1 MKSRSAHLTD
11 GIVEF
16 GLKPSAIAAVFV
28 LVALLWTFPLQ
39 HDIAYPFV
47 FLFFGAI
54 IGSAWF
60 GGFIAGLIATA
71 MSYALIDFFFIPP
84 LYSIAIAKESRSFA
98 TAFLLCAIVIS
109 IVSSSRKRAETAIR
123 VARDELEDRVRERT
137 AELEQ
142 SNLEI
147 TERERQLRLLTEA
160 IPQQIW
166 AADAQGRIEYCNRD
180 LLAHLGK
187 TSEEIDGEAFFSVLH
202 PEDAELFRQGWDA
215 ARNSGGRFEV
225 QVRIR
230 GANGHYRWFLVRGVP
245 QRATSGE
252 ILRWYGVHIDVEDQH
267 RTQERLLSAH
277 DDLSRFRRTMSLAEM
292 AASIAH
298 QLNQPLTALVTH
310 ASACRRWLRTNPP
323 NVARATAA
331 ADRVV
336 DETSRAA
343 DVLNRVRS
351 LFSKTDYV
359 REPTDLNELIE
370 QLAGLLR
377 EDAIRNGIQIK
388 LSLSNGLPKLEA
400 DSVQIQQVVL
410 NLAIN
415 GMEAMSSVQGPRL
428 LEIGTARSGPDEVLV
443 FVKDSGPGIVE
454 SVRARIFE
462 PFFTTKEQ
470 GTGMGLAICRSI
482 VEEHGGRIWAGRSDA
497 GTVFQ
502 FVLKTNL

>member
-1 MKSRSAHLTD
+1 MTARAAQFSD

-16 GLKPSAIAAVFV
+16 GLKPAGIAAVFV

-39 HDIAYPFV
+39 HVIAYPFV

-71 MSYALIDFFFIPP
+71 LSYLLIDFFFIPP
-84 LYSIAIAKESRSFA
+84 LYSIAIAKESRSFV

-123 VARDELEDRVRERT
+123 AARDELDSRVKERT

-166 AADAQGRIEYCNRD
+166 AADVQGRIEYCNRD
-180 LLAHLGK
+180 LLDYLGK
-187 TSEEIDGEAFFSVLH
+187 TAGDLQGDAFFSVLH
-202 PEDAELFRQGWDA
+202 PEDAALFRHGWDA
-215 ARNSGGRFEV
+215 ARTAGGRFEV

-230 GANGHYRWFLVRGVP
+230 GAHGGYRWFLVRGVP
-245 QRATSGE
+245 QRAASGE
-252 ILRWYGVHIDVEDQH
+252 ILRWYGVHIDVEEQH
-267 RTQERLLSAH
+267 RSQDRMLSAH
-277 DDLSRFRRTMSLAEM
+277 DDLSRFLRTMSLAEM

-310 ASACRRWLRTNPP
+310 AAACRRWLRADPP
-323 NVARATAA
+323 NVGRATAA

-343 DVLNRVRS
+343 DVVSRVRS
-351 LFSKTDYV
+351 LFSKSDYV
-359 REPTDLNELIE
+359 REPTDVNELVE
-370 QLAGLLR
+370 ELVGLLR
-377 EDAIRNGIQIK
+377 EDAIRRGVSIQCALAK
-388 LSLSNGLPKLEA
+388 GLPRLNA

-410 NLAIN
+410 NLAVN
-415 GMEAMSSVQGPRL
+415 GMEAMEGSAGLKL
-428 LEIGTARSGPDEVLV
+428 LEIATSTHELDEVL
-443 FVKDSGPGIVE
+443 I
-454 SVRARIFE
+454 SVRDHGAGIPEPLRARVFE
-462 PFFTTKEQ
+462 PFFTTKEE

-482 VEEHGGRIWAGRSDA
+482 VEEHGGRIWAESTEQ
-497 GTVFQ
+497 GTVFR
-502 FVLKTNL
+502 FVLKTNS

>member
-1 MKSRSAHLTD
+1 MYVLSAHFSD
-11 GIVEF
+11 GVVEY
-16 GLKPSAIAAVFV
+16 GLKPSAIAAIFV

-39 HDIAYPFV
+39 HAIAYPFV

-60 GGFIAGLIATA
+60 GGFIAGLVATA
-71 MSYALIDFFFIPP
+71 MSYVLIDFFFIPP
-84 LYSIAIAKESRSFA
+84 LYSIAIAKESRSFV

-123 VARDELEDRVRERT
+123 DTRDRLEFRVRERT
-137 AELEQ
+137 AELER

-166 AADAQGRIEYCNRD
+166 AADPQGRIEYCNRD
-180 LLAHLGK
+180 LLEHLGR
-187 TSEEIDGEAFFSVLH
+187 TVDQLHGEAFFSVLH
-202 PEDAELFRQGWDA
+202 PEDAALFRHGWDA

-230 GANGHYRWFLVRGVP
+230 GANGAYRWFLIRGVP
-245 QRATSGE
+245 QRAASGE
-252 ILRWYGVHIDVEDQH
+252 ILRWYGVHIDVEEQH
-267 RTQERLLSAH
+267 RSQDRMLSAH
-277 DDLSRFRRTMSLAEM
+277 DDLSRFQRTMSLAEM

-310 ASACRRWLRTNPP
+310 AAACRRWLRAEPP
-323 NVARATAA
+323 NVTRATAA

-343 DVLNRVRS
+343 DVVRRVRS
-351 LFSKTDYV
+351 LFSKADYV
-359 REPTDLNELIE
+359 RESTDLNELVE
-370 QLAGLLR
+370 DLVGLLR
-377 EDAIRNGIQIK
+377 EDAIRRGVSIQCV
-388 LSLSNGLPKLEA
+388 LAEGLPQLNV

-415 GMEAMSSVQGPRL
+415 GMEAMSSITGLKVL
-428 LEIGTARSGPDEVLV
+428 NIETAFHESAEVLV
-443 FVKDSGPGIVE
+443 AVRDHGAGIPE
-454 SVRARIFE
+454 AVRARVFE
-462 PFFTTKEQ
+462 PFFTTKQE

-482 VEEHGGRIWAGRSDA
+482 VEAHGGRIWAESSPQ
-497 GTVFQ
+497 GTLFQ
-502 FVLKTNL
+502 FALKTDL